1 MREQGEEGGDWL
13 QETRETS
20 GRPWER
26 FYLVTAGVTRL
37 GTFVKTHQIVHL
49 TLVSCAVHKLHTSRA
64 EPPKRPES
72 MTKNKS
78 STAVTTVGK
87 WDFSFILP
95 EEPSKLR

>member
-1 MREQGEEGGDWL
+1 MTKQLSLSVREQGEEGGDWL
-13 QETRETS
+13 QETQGPPGTM
-20 GRPWER
+20 GT

-37 GTFVKTHQIVHL
+37 CTFVKTHQIVHL

-64 EPPKRPES
+64 EPPKALES

-87 WDFSFILP
+87 
-95 EEPSKLR
+95 